1 MAWLRIE
8 FESGNV
14 RWVNLGCV
22 VGLFFDQE
30 CRTIYFN
37 FSNGGGAE
45 FSPPT
50 GARFQVLEDLDA
62 ASKILA
68 DLDRLS
74 VASAEQA

>member
-30 CRTIYFN
+30 RRIIHFN

-45 FSPPT
+45 FSPPA
-50 GARFQVLEDLDA
+50 GVRFQVFEDLDVA
-62 ASKILA
+62 NKILA
-68 DLDRLS
+68 DLDKIS
-74 VASAEQA
+74 VAPVEQA